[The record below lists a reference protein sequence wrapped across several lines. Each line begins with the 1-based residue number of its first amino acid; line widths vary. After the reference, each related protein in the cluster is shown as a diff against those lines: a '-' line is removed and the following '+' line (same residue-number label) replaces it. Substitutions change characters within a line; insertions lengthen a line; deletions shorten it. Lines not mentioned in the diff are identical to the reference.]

1 MNSPTIGAQNPS
13 PHVVRHQPFNHQ
25 VVIVDGQPGCGKT
38 LFTSLIS
45 SFDRVEIMNYS
56 TEVETVC
63 QMYGFGKV
71 TDDAAQLMIQ
81 MKLDEMIYE
90 TMMSRRTNF
99 RVSDL
104 SSVFSNPLP
113 FKYIQR
119 ALQKGD
125 ENIPDRIKKERPI
138 LNITTHNLLMNSQP
152 LFDACQD
159 QMTFIEIVRH
169 PLYMVKQQALNMKRL
184 LNMPRMFAAYYD
196 YQNTHLPFFVY
207 GYEKEFIQGNAFD
220 KAVFSMLGITQRTEL
235 FKKNLAAQLK
245 ARLITIPFECFV
257 LNPDTYL
264 NQIYQ
269 HLDTDETRVTKK
281 MMKKHKVPRT
291 RLANGIDLPIYRR
304 CGWQPS
310 QTNSEFDE
318 LELRRQ
324 YLIDQGISNAA
335 LAVLD
340 QLSQTYEK
348 QYLSDYAWIWSEVEK
363 VL

>member
-90 TMMSRRTNF
+90 TMMSRKTNF

-104 SSVFSNPLP
+104 SSVFYHSSP

-119 ALQKGD
+119 AFQKGD
-125 ENIPDRIKKERPI
+125 ETIPDKIKKERPI
-138 LNITTHNLLMNSQP
+138 LNLTTHNLLMDSQP
-152 LFDACQD
+152 LFDACHD
-159 QMTFIEIVRH
+159 QMTFIEVVRH

-184 LNMPRMFAAYYD
+184 FNMPRDFVTYYQ
-196 YQNTHLPFFVY
+196 YQNAHVPFFTY
-207 GYEKEFIQGNAFD
+207 GYEKEFIQGNEFD
-220 KAVFSMLGITQRTEL
+220 KAIFSMLSVHQRTEL
-235 FKKNLAAQLK
+235 FKKNLADHLK

-257 LNPDTYL
+257 LNPDAYL
-264 NQIYQ
+264 KQIYQ
-269 HLDTDETRVTKK
+269 HLGTHETSVTQKI
-281 MMKKHKVPRT
+281 MKKNKVPRT
-291 RLANGIDLPIYRR
+291 KLANGIDLPIYRR

-310 QTNSEFDE
+310 QTDSEIEE

-324 YLIDQGISNAA
+324 YVIGQGLSNKA
-335 LAVLD
+335 LEILD
-340 QLSQTYEK
+340 QLSRSYE
-348 QYLSDYAWIWSEVEK
+348 QAHLSAYDWIWKDVQK
-363 VL
+363 A